1 MTDEKTLRSVSVDT
15 LGLSH
20 LRDSPFID
28 SLLFLFKE
36 SLDLF

>member
-1 MTDEKTLRSVSVDT
+1 MEQPQGVDFVDT